1 MPPPTS
7 PEPLRPREIC
17 AVLYAQWQARKYHWA
32 ICIPHSSTTVK
43 KFHAKE
49 SSTGN
54 FSYEEPPPDENL
66 SVSPA
71 VSVVVKLGTSRAT
84 SRAIRLSH
92 ALRHIGECTPKH
104 TVDYIHSL
112 LRAIPM
118 QTPKEDV
125 AKEPRFSSRVWW
137 KEAVR
142 TLHRHG
148 VIHCPD
154 VHELERELFQFAEL
168 NDVSQSSRGYKF
180 FVSRRSV

>member
-43 KFHAKE
+43 KFHVKE

-71 VSVVVKLGTSRAT
+71 VSVVVKL
-84 SRAIRLSH
+84 
-92 ALRHIGECTPKH
+92 GECTPKH